1 MQIIQ
6 FNSIKLDEQ
15 LWTPAYPVPGFQ
27 SIPVQ
32 YKLESKS
39 TTGVLKTE
47 FYTVTNFRPTNFID
61 EEAYVVSLT
70 KINSLLAII

>member
-1 MQIIQ
+1 M
-6 FNSIKLDEQ
+6 
-15 LWTPAYPVPGFQ
+15 PGFQ